1 MIIPYG
7 QVMSDDTTPK
17 GVSRRQYLAATGA
30 VGATGLAGCSGGGD
44 GGESGATAG
53 TSGDGEIGGTVT
65 VFSGPQFVD
74 AGFPEVLHE
83 AGVPDSITIEM
94 TRPPQDTGSKQQQLR
109 TAINAEE
116 PDPDL
121 VLTDNGWTLPFI
133 VRGDLVNLEAEMDE
147 EFISRV
153 RDEGVQSMIN
163 TGTHP
168 ETGDL
173 YSVPVF
179 PDFPTITYRKDL
191 LRDAGYD
198 DSDFDTW
205 RGEPPTWEEFSQI
218 VSEAMDGADVDYGH
232 LWQGNNYAGLACCT
246 FNEFLTSMGGAFF
259 GGQENL
265 FGPIGDRPVTLDTQ
279 ESVDG
284 IEAAVDTIHGTGSAP
299 MDIGSISPQEVAGWS
314 EPDTK
319 SLFEDGSSV
328 TQRNWTYS
336 IGGALTAFEGTD
348 MELGVM
354 PLPQGPNGS
363 WHAQGGWIMSMNPY
377 TDNMASAKEVIKA
390 WWEDSVLEYQFD
402 TANFMPPKPELYS
415 YVEQSDTYGPYF
427 EALQYSAENLIPR
440 PTTSVWPNQR
450 DTIANEV
457 NAALRQEK
465 TPQEAAS
472 AMQEQISAVEEQSG

>member
-1 MIIPYG
+1 L
-7 QVMSDDTTPK
+7 S
-17 GVSRRQYLAATGA
+17 SA
-30 VGATGLAGCSGGGD
+30 VLAGCPCGSCAAHASGGGR
-44 GGESGATAG
+44 GATA
-53 TSGDGEIGGTVT
+53 VP
-65 VFSGPQFVD
+65 VFSGSAYKD
-74 AGFPEVLHE
+74 IGFEEALHE
-83 AGVPDSITIEM
+83 AGLPDDISVEMVVPPSDS
-94 TRPPQDTGSKQQQLR
+94 GSKQQQLR

-116 PDPDL
+116 TDPDL
-121 VLTDNGWTLPFI
+121 VLTDNGWTIPFI
-133 VRGDLVNLEAEMDE
+133 VREDLVNLEEEMDE
-147 EFISRV
+147 EFIARV
-153 RDEGVQSMIN
+153 RDEGVQSMID

-173 YSVPVF
+173 YSIPVF
-179 PDFPTITYRKDL
+179 PDYPTITYRKDL
-191 LRDAGYD
+191 LRDAGYG
-198 DSDFDTW
+198 DSDFETW
-205 RGEPPTWEEFSQI
+205 RGEPPTWGEFSQL
-218 VSEAMDGADVDYGH
+218 VSEAMEGSDVEYGH

-259 GGQENL
+259 GGQDNL
-265 FGPIGDRPVTLDTQ
+265 FGPIGDRPVTLDSA
-279 ESVDG
+279 ESIDG

-299 MDIGSISPQEVAGWS
+299 MDIASISPQEVAGWS

-319 SLFEDGSSV
+319 SLFEDGSAV

-354 PLPQGPNGS
+354 PLPQGTNGS

-402 TANFMPPKPELYS
+402 TANFMPPKPSLYS

-450 DTIANEV
+450 TVIANEV
-457 NAALRQEK
+457 NAALRREQSPE
-465 TPQEAAS
+465 EAAN
-472 AMQEQISAVEEQSG
+472 AMQEQISAIEEQSG

>member
-7 QVMSDDTTPK
+7 QSMPDDSTLK

-30 VGATGLAGCSGGGD
+30 VGAAGLAGCSGGGGGGSD
-44 GGESGATAG
+44 GGDGGSGSG
-53 TSGDGEIGGTVT
+53 SGDNTVT
-65 VFSGPQFVD
+65 VFSGSAYTD
-74 AGFPEVLHE
+74 IGFEEALHE
-83 AGVPDSITIEM
+83 AGLSDDISVEM
-94 TRPPQDTGSKQQQLR
+94 VVPPQDSGSKQQQLR

-121 VLTDNGWTLPFI
+121 VLTDNGWTIPFI
-133 VRGDLVNLEAEMDE
+133 VRDDLVNLEAEMDD

-153 RDEGVQSMIN
+153 REEGVQSMID

-179 PDFPTITYRKDL
+179 PDYPVITYRKDL
-191 LRDAGYD
+191 LRDAGYG
-198 DSDFDTW
+198 DSDFESW
-205 RGEPPTWEEFSQI
+205 RTDPPTWAEFSQI
-218 VSEAMDGADVDYGH
+218 VSEAKTSDVEYGH
-232 LWQGNNYAGLACCT
+232 VWQGNNYIGLACCT

-259 GGQENL
+259 GGQDNL
-265 FGPIGDRPVTLDTQ
+265 FGPIGDRPVTLNEE
-279 ESVDG
+279 ESIDG
-284 IEAAVDTIHGTGSAP
+284 IEAAVDVIHGEGLSP
-299 MDIGSISPQEVAGWS
+299 MDVQGVSPQEVAGWI

-319 SLFEDGSSV
+319 STFEDGAAV

-336 IGGALTAFEGTD
+336 IGGAVSAFEDTD

-354 PLPQGPNGS
+354 PLPAGPNGS

-377 TDNMASAKEVIKA
+377 TEKKEAAKEVIKA
-390 WWEDSVLEYQFD
+390 WWEDSVLQHQFD
-402 TANFMPPKPELYS
+402 EANYMPPKPELFS

-427 EALQYSAENLIPR
+427 QALQYSAENLIPR

-450 DTIANEV
+450 SIVADEV
-457 NAALRQEK
+457 NAALRQEQ
-465 TPQEAAS
+465 TPEEAAT
-472 AMQEQISAVEEQSG
+472 AMQEQIAAIEEQSG

>member
-1 MIIPYG
+1 M
-7 QVMSDDTTPK
+7 MSEDSTPN

-30 VGATGLAGCSGGGD
+30 VGAAGLAGCAGGGD
-44 GGESGATAG
+44 GGDG
-53 TSGDGEIGGTVT
+53 TTTGSSGDEIGGTVT
-65 VFSGPQFVD
+65 VFSGTEYTDSGMVE
-74 AGFPEVLHE
+74 ALHE

-94 TRPPQDTGSKQQQLR
+94 VVPPADSGSKQQQLR

-116 PDPDL
+116 SDPDL
-121 VLTDNGWTLPFI
+121 VLTDNGWTIPFI
-133 VRGDLVNLEAEMDE
+133 VRDDLVNLEEEMDE

-179 PDFPTITYRKDL
+179 PDYPVITYRKDL
-191 LRDAGYD
+191 LRNAGYG
-198 DSDFDTW
+198 DSDFETW
-205 RGEPPTWEEFSQI
+205 RTDPPTWAEFSNI
-218 VSEAMDGADVDYGH
+218 VSEAQSGSDVEYGH
-232 LWQGNNYAGLACCT
+232 LWQGNNYIGLACCT

-259 GGQENL
+259 GGEDNL
-265 FGPIGDRPVTLDTQ
+265 FGPIGDRPVTLDTE
-279 ESVDG
+279 ESIDG
-284 IEAAVDTIHGTGSAP
+284 IEAAVDIIHGEGLSP
-299 MDIGSISPQEVAGWS
+299 MDIQGVSPQEVAGWI

-319 SLFEDGSSV
+319 SSFEAGNAV

-336 IGGALTAFEGTD
+336 IGGAVSSFEGSD

-354 PLPQGPNGS
+354 PLPKGPNGS

-390 WWEDSVLEYQFD
+390 WWEDSALKHQFD
-402 TANFMPPKPELYS
+402 SANYMPPKPELYS
-415 YVEQSDTYGPYF
+415 YVEESDTYGPYF

-450 DTIANEV
+450 SIVANEV
-457 NAALRQEK
+457 NSALRQEK
-465 TPQEAAS
+465 SPEDAAG
-472 AMQEQISAVEEQSG
+472 AMQERIAAIEEQSG